1 MTTRPL
7 PIAYGSLGVLV
18 GSFFLSASA
27 GCISP
32 KDDYA
37 DFARRPLTEHD
48 SGFADVEITPCE
60 TLLKEDLTGPYY
72 TSCRPRDVPSP
83 FSLATNIKVTPDAD
97 GRTATLD
104 MSFTPL
110 KTDAMTFNDT
120 VGSLITLPETKI
132 DSTCAYTENIGT
144 LTLEAAANSLM
155 RDLTATNVVLRGK
168 LQTPMQSCGELDG
181 QVDLIMLSLKGD
193 GDICIFLRTTADGPL
208 PMVGSGDY
216 ACDPGGL
223 QPRGPRF

>member
-1 MTTRPL
+1 MMTRPL
-7 PIAYGSLGVLV
+7 PIAYRSLGVLV

-27 GCISP
+27 GCIDP

-48 SGFADVEITPCE
+48 AGVADVELTDCDK
-60 TLLKEDLTGPYY
+60 LLTQDLSGSYY

-83 FSLATNIKVTPDAD
+83 FALATNVKVTPDAD
-97 GRTATLD
+97 GGTATLD

-110 KTDAMTFNDT
+110 RTDAKTLNDT
-120 VGSLITLPETKI
+120 AGSLVTLPETKI

-168 LQTPMQSCGELDG
+168 LQTPTQSCGELDG
-181 QVDLIMLSLKGD
+181 QVDLIMLSLQGD
-193 GDICIFLRTTADGPL
+193 GDICIFTRIIADAPF
-208 PMVGSGDY
+208 PVFMDSDY